1 MAQTYLTGTVPV
13 RPGVYFR
20 RTADGVTVQPAIN
33 GVLAVLYHSNWG
45 ALNKVFDIDQTMIN
59 NLEDY
64 VGDAA
69 QVIRE
74 GLIGGATT
82 VRAVRVGTG
91 GKESSVKLKNTA
103 ATPAN
108 CVELSARYVGNR
120 EFDVTIKT
128 NSITGKRQ
136 VMILDGDNLFEQV
149 EFEPGGN
156 EAEKMVNAFANNR
169 FFVAKKLVDGTLAD
183 VAQAVTM
190 TGGTD
195 PTVNAAAYI
204 KGTEIL
210 ERYRWNVIVADSDD
224 SDIQSKIYDFV
235 KQSYETGHLGMCV
248 IAGKSSQTLED
259 RMSTAKSI
267 NDEKVVYV
275 LNGWIGNDGTV
286 YEGYP
291 AAARIGGMIA
301 GSESNTSVAHL
312 VIQNALELIEPLTN
326 GEIIKAEESGCLV
339 VSLNE
344 DDQVILDNAINTLIT
359 PGNNMDEGWKKI
371 RRTKTRFELIY
382 RVNRTC
388 ERLIGRLTNNT
399 NGRATILAAMQGII
413 NEMIGENKLF
423 AGSYAAEDEVHR
435 PEGDKAY
442 FVLYISD
449 IDSMEK
455 IFINYN
461 FTYGNRFAVA

>member
-1 MAQTYLTGTVPV
+1 
-13 RPGVYFR
+13 
-20 RTADGVTVQPAIN
+20 
-33 GVLAVLYHSNWG
+33 
-45 ALNKVFDIDQTMIN
+45 
-59 NLEDY
+59 
-64 VGDAA
+64 
-69 QVIRE
+69 
-74 GLIGGATT
+74 
-82 VRAVRVGTG
+82 
-91 GKESSVKLKNTA
+91 
-103 ATPAN
+103 
-108 CVELSARYVGNR
+108 
-120 EFDVTIKT
+120 
-128 NSITGKRQ
+128 
-136 VMILDGDNLFEQV
+136 
-149 EFEPGGN
+149 
-156 EAEKMVNAFANNR
+156 
-169 FFVAKKLVDGTLAD
+169 
-183 VAQAVTM
+183 
-190 TGGTD
+190 
-195 PTVNAAAYI
+195 
-204 KGTEIL
+204 
-210 ERYRWNVIVADSDD
+210 
-224 SDIQSKIYDFV
+224 
-235 KQSYETGHLGMCV
+235 
-248 IAGKSSQTLED
+248 
-259 RMSTAKSI
+259 MSTAKSI